1 MKNSLLLN
9 ADLPNVF
16 WAEAMLTI
24 NKLKTLLPALKR
36 NKVLN
41 HIFTDIQLSVAHLYI
56 FNSVAHIY
64 IPKEKRIKSD
74 IKHT

>member
-16 WAEAMLTI
+16 WAEAMLTV
-24 NKLKTLLPALKR
+24 NELKNLLSASKR
-36 NKVLN
+36 DKVLN
-41 HIFTDIQLSVAHLYI
+41 HTFTDVQLSVTHLHI
-56 FNSVAHIY
+56 FGSIAHIY

-74 IKHT
+74 IKCT